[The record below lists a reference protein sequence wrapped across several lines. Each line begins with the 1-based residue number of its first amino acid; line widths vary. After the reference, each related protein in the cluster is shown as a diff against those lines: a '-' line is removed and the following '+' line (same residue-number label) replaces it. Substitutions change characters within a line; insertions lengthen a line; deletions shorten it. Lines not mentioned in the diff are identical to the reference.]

1 MDISE
6 VRDTS
11 IDAREMRVTLSK
23 AESEIKKKTFF
34 LNQQYRIPFTFIN
47 KWRQKRDST
56 FVPDSTEEIT
66 TAFIGHS
73 SEWTRYGRHYTDQIS
88 TSDVVGRSLF
98 GDTFN

>member
-1 MDISE
+1 MHAGYISNRITRGENGGLVDIAD

-11 IDAREMRVTLSK
+11 IDAREMRVALSK

-56 FVPDSTEEIT
+56 FVPDS
-66 TAFIGHS
+66 A
-73 SEWTRYGRHYTDQIS
+73 GR
-88 TSDVVGRSLF
+88 
-98 GDTFN
+98 